1 MYYFEVVTEEM
12 KNAAQRI
19 ENRAEEFDLEW
30 EKIYADL
37 KVLSTDAWTGYASEE
52 FSSSLQQYKAEFKKV
67 STEMREYAKAL
78 RGGGDNYEDV
88 EITVKKN
95 VPKIL

>member
-19 ENRAEEFDLEW
+19 EDRAEEFDLEW

-67 STEMREYAKAL
+67 STELTKSFSSLDR
-78 RGGGDNYEDV
+78 V
-88 EITVKKN
+88 
-95 VPKIL
+95 